1 MQKFALGETEIEE
14 VGSFVYIGSVMSER
28 RGTEEDLASRIKKAN
43 GVFFQLY
50 PMWKISIYQKNLN
63 YRYSIQM

>member
-50 PMWKISIYQKNLN
+50 PM
-63 YRYSIQM
+63 